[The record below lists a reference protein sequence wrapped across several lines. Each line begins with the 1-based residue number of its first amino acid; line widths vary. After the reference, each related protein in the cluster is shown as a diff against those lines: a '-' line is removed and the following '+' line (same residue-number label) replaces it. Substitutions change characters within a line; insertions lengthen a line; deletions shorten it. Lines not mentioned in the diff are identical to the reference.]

1 MARRW
6 NPSEARHPM
15 RVVTRRTGL
24 SVDVLRAWERR
35 HQVVAPSR
43 SPTGQ
48 RLYSDR
54 DIERLLLLYQA
65 TLAGRRIGQ
74 VAALDRKALA
84 ALVDQDAA
92 AEVKPSA
99 RTTRPGDRAPRL
111 APHTAA
117 DYLDH
122 CLRAIRRLDAPAL
135 AATLRHAAIALH
147 AAEYLDSLV
156 VSLLDHVGTGWRPGT
171 LAPVHAHLARSV
183 LRRTLDGAIETAGA
197 PAARSSVVI
206 ATPVGEMHEFNAL
219 LAALSAAVE
228 GWRVT
233 YLGASLP
240 AEHIARAAVLTRAHA
255 VALSVE
261 RPAVDPSVGDEF
273 RRLRRAMPRRVALLV
288 TGNASAGYRS
298 TLDEIGAIRPPD
310 LAEFRSQ
317 LRLLRR
323 KR

>member
-1 MARRW
+1 
-6 NPSEARHPM
+6 M

-35 HQVVAPSR
+35 HQVVSPSR
-43 SPTGQ
+43 SPSGH

-65 TLAGRRIGQ
+65 TLAGRSIGQ
-74 VAALDRKALA
+74 VAPLDAKALA
-84 ALVDQDAA
+84 ALVRQDASA
-92 AEVKPSA
+92 DAVPGARAQRPSA
-99 RTTRPGDRAPRL
+99 RAARTH
-111 APHTAA
+111 PHTAT
-117 DYLDH
+117 DYLNH
-122 CLRAIRRLDAPAL
+122 CLRSIRRLDAPAL

-147 AAEYLDSLV
+147 ASEYLDSLV

-171 LAPVHAHLARSV
+171 LAPVQGHLARVV
-183 LRRTLDGAIETAGA
+183 LRRTLEGAIEEASS
-197 PAARSSVVI
+197 PVARTGVVI
-206 ATPVGEMHEFNAL
+206 ATPVGEVHEFTAL
-219 LAALSAAVE
+219 VAALSAAVE

-233 YLGASLP
+233 YLGAGLP
-240 AEHIARAAVLTRAHA
+240 AEHIARAAVLTRARA

-261 RPAVDPSVGDEF
+261 RPAVDPSIGDEF

-288 TGNASAGYRS
+288 CGTASAGYRS
-298 TLDEIGAIRPPD
+298 TLEEIGAIHPPD
-310 LAEFRSQ
+310 LAELRSQ

>member
-1 MARRW
+1 
-6 NPSEARHPM
+6 M

-24 SVDVLRAWERR
+24 SVDLLRAWERR
-35 HQVVAPSR
+35 HQVVTPSR
-43 SPTGQ
+43 SPSGH

-65 TLAGRRIGQ
+65 TLAGRSIGQ
-74 VAALDRKALA
+74 VAQLDGKALA
-84 ALVDQDAA
+84 ALVHQDATTA
-92 AEVKPSA
+92 AI
-99 RTTRPGDRAPRL
+99 PGTRAPRPGGR
-111 APHTAA
+111 AARTRPHSAA

-122 CLRAIRRLDAPAL
+122 CLRAISRLDAPAL

-156 VSLLDHVGTGWRPGT
+156 VSLLDHVGTGWHPGT
-171 LAPVHAHLARSV
+171 LAPVQGHLARSV
-183 LRRTLDGAIETAGA
+183 LRRSLDSAIEQAGS
-197 PAARSSVVI
+197 PAARANVVI
-206 ATPVGEMHEFNAL
+206 ATPVGEVHEFSAL

-233 YLGASLP
+233 YLGAGLP
-240 AEHIARAAVLTRAHA
+240 AEHIARAAVLTRARA

-261 RPAVDPSVGDEF
+261 RPAVDPSIGDEF
-273 RRLRRAMPRRVALLV
+273 RRLRRAMPKRVALLV
-288 TGNASAGYRS
+288 CGTASAGYRA
-298 TLDEIGAIRPPD
+298 TLDEIGAIHPPD
-310 LAEFRSQ
+310 LADLRSQ

>member
-1 MARRW
+1 
-6 NPSEARHPM
+6 M

-35 HQVVAPSR
+35 HQVVSPSR
-43 SPTGQ
+43 SPSGH

-54 DIERLLLLYQA
+54 DIERLLLLYRA
-65 TLAGRRIGQ
+65 TLAGRSIGQ
-74 VAALDRKALA
+74 VAPLDGKVLA
-84 ALVDQDAA
+84 ELVLQDAA
-92 AEVKPSA
+92 ADVKPGAHAVRPAARAA
-99 RTTRPGDRAPRL
+99 RTP
-111 APHTAA
+111 PHSAT
-117 DYLDH
+117 DYLGH

-147 AAEYLDSLV
+147 ASEDLDSLV
-156 VSLLDHVGTGWRPGT
+156 ASLLDHVGTGWRPGT
-171 LAPVHAHLARSV
+171 LAPVQAHLARAV
-183 LRRTLDGAIETAGA
+183 LRRTLEGAIEEAGS
-197 PAARSSVVI
+197 PAARAGVVI
-206 ATPVGEMHEFNAL
+206 ATPVGEVHEFSAL

-240 AEHIARAAVLTRAHA
+240 AEHIAQAAVLTRARA

-261 RPAVDPSVGDEF
+261 RPAVDPSIGDEF

-288 TGNASAGYRS
+288 CGAASAGYRS
-298 TLDEIGAIRPPD
+298 TLDEIGAIHPPD
-310 LAEFRSQ
+310 LAELRSQ

-323 KR
+323 RR